1 MLGTT
6 VVLLQA
12 IIGSVI
18 FRLQGSDPLKI
29 FKSINARIILYLSLI
44 IGLSLISLG
53 LISYQI
59 FSSYTE
65 NDMIKHVTSVTAQTN
80 QSLDLYLSEIK
91 DSLHFLSIDKDLISN
106 LQDSLFVKK
115 NYAIEQDQIR
125 VRITELLYNMFAEK
139 NDVIGYFIY
148 NNDDKISFINN
159 RMKIGY
165 DSPFLNKVWDDF
177 KNTKYALQTRFY
189 GSHNPDYYEEDYYKS
204 DGNVITIAANIKNP
218 YDPSDPTLYGVAIFD
233 YNVSKLKS
241 IYDQIQTQ
249 TGIDSIIVDDQ
260 QQFIYQTD
268 SSLTLSRAS
277 MEKLF
282 QDSSGYWTEEIG
294 GNKNLISFT
303 TSTVTG
309 WKTVSLLSFSQL
321 DKSLSLI
328 RNTTFTLLA
337 IMVTLTILFASAMT
351 IRMNRPILN
360 LVQFI
365 KVVGK
370 GNLNLRLERKST
382 YEEFSVLDRGIN
394 NMLDKINELI
404 EESVER
410 QLLQKEAEYD
420 ALQSKMDPHF
430 LYNTLQSISSLSIL
444 GRNADIEKVT
454 HALRDMLHYSLYRQT
469 DMVPIQ
475 SEVRS
480 VENYIN
486 IQNIRYNG
494 KIHFELHADESTF
507 HYSINKFTL
516 QPLIENAIYHGV
528 EGIDEDWLLSIRIT
542 KLSEKVRIEISD
554 NGVGMTPQRLLELQA
569 QLANKNLRTGRIGL
583 SSIADRLE
591 LKFGPSATLEVD
603 SEQHKGTTI
612 ILTIPQHY
620 TFGGD

>member
-1 MLGTT
+1 M
-6 VVLLQA
+6 
-12 IIGSVI
+12 
-18 FRLQGSDPLKI
+18 KI
-29 FKSINARIILYLSLI
+29 MKSINARIILYLSLI

-53 LISYQI
+53 VTSYQI
-59 FSSYTE
+59 FSRYTK
-65 NDMIKHVTSVTAQTN
+65 NDMIKHVTTITAQTN

-106 LQDSLFVKK
+106 LQSSLSK
-115 NYAIEQDQIR
+115 NNNYTVEQDQIR

-139 NDVIGYFIY
+139 SDVSGYFIY

-159 RMKIGY
+159 RALIGY
-165 DSPFLNKVWDDF
+165 DSPFLNKVWGDF
-177 KNTKYALQTRFY
+177 KNTQYALQTRFY
-189 GSHNPDYYEEDYYKS
+189 GSHKPDYYEHS
-204 DGNVITIAANIKNP
+204 SNQTDGNVITIAANIKDS
-218 YDPSDPTLYGVAIFD
+218 YDPSDSTLYGVAIFD
-233 YNVSKLKS
+233 YNISKLKR

-249 TGIDSIIVDDQ
+249 TGIESIIVDDQ

-268 SSLTLSRAS
+268 PSLTLSRSS

-282 QDSSGYWTEEIG
+282 EHSSGYWTENIG
-294 GNKNLISFT
+294 GNKSLISYT
-303 TSTVTG
+303 TSAVSG

-321 DKSLSLI
+321 DKSLMLI
-328 RNTTFTLLA
+328 RNTTITLFA

-351 IRMNRPILN
+351 IRTNRPILA
-360 LVQFI
+360 LVKFI
-365 KVVGK
+365 KDVGK

-382 YEEFSVLDRGIN
+382 YEEFSVLNRGIN
-394 NMLDKINELI
+394 DMMDKINELI

-430 LYNTLQSISSLSIL
+430 LFNTLQSISSLSIL
-444 GRNADIEKVT
+444 GRNVDIEKVT
-454 HALRDMLHYSLYRQT
+454 HALRDMLHYSLYRQN

-480 VENYIN
+480 VENYLN

-494 KIHFELHADESTF
+494 KIRFELYTDENVLF
-507 HYSINKFTL
+507 YSINKFTL
-516 QPLIENAIYHGV
+516 QPLVENAIYHGV
-528 EGIDEDWLLSIRIT
+528 EGIDEDWLISIRIT
-542 KLSEKVRIEISD
+542 KQSEKVRIKISD
-554 NGVGMTPQRLLELQA
+554 NGIGMTPKQLLDLRA
-569 QLANKNLRTGRIGL
+569 QLSNKNLRTGGIGL

-603 SEQHKGTTI
+603 SEQYKGTTI
-612 ILTIPQHY
+612 VLTIPQHY
-620 TFGGD
+620 AKRGD

>member
-80 QSLDLYLSEIK
+80 HSLDLYLSEIK

-106 LQDSLFVKK
+106 LQSSLSGKK

-139 NDVIGYFIY
+139 DDVTGYFIY

-159 RMKIGY
+159 RAMIGH

-177 KNTKYALQTRFY
+177 KNTEYALQTRFY
-189 GSHNPDYYEEDYYKS
+189 GSHKPDYYEEGFHKT
-204 DGNVITIAANIKNP
+204 DGNVITIAANIKDS

-233 YNVSKLKS
+233 YNISKLKS
-241 IYDQIQTQ
+241 IYDQIHTQ

-268 SSLTLSRAS
+268 SSLTLSSAS

-282 QDSSGYWTEEIG
+282 QDSSGYWTEDIG
-294 GNKNLISFT
+294 GNKNLISYT
-303 TSTVTG
+303 TSAVTG

-328 RNTTFTLLA
+328 RNTTITLFA
-337 IMVTLTILFASAMT
+337 IMVTLAILFTSAMT
-351 IRMNRPILN
+351 IRTNRPILN
-360 LVQFI
+360 LVKFI
-365 KVVGK
+365 KDVGK

-382 YEEFSVLDRGIN
+382 YEEFSVLNRGIN
-394 NMLDKINELI
+394 DMLDKINELI
-404 EESVER
+404 GESVER
-410 QLLQKEAEYD
+410 QLLQKEAEYN

-454 HALRDMLHYSLYRQT
+454 HALRDMLHYSLYRQN

-480 VENYIN
+480 VENYLN

-494 KIHFELHADESTF
+494 KIHFELYADESTL

-528 EGIDEDWLLSIRIT
+528 EGIDEDWLLNIRIT
-542 KLSEKVRIEISD
+542 KQSEKVRIEISD
-554 NGVGMTPQRLLELQA
+554 NGVGMTPKQLLDLQA

-603 SEQHKGTTI
+603 SQQHKGTTI

-620 TFGGD
+620 TEGGD